1 MPGRWRHLLL
11 YLIKRLLPNV
21 PSHRVENI
29 SLGILADGIAHGIK
43 IRRPPVQIYL
53 AVRGWFHEVFRV
65 VTEVEQAAKAG
76 GFAAGDVP
84 VSVREMQFVLV
95 EVLKHLDLGMDA
107 WQEVEVGVVVEEA
120 AGQLIFYVHVR

>member
-1 MPGRWRHLLL
+1 M
-11 YLIKRLLPNV
+11 
-21 PSHRVENI
+21 
-29 SLGILADGIAHGIK
+29 
-43 IRRPPVQIYL
+43 
-53 AVRGWFHEVFRV
+53 FRV

-107 WQEVEVGVVVEEA
+107 WQEVGVCVIVEEA
-120 AGQLIFYVHVR
+120 AGQLIFYVHIRQCLLIAFEVWRTRG